1 MNYLVHLY
9 LSDDDPLCRLGN
21 LMGDFVKGPLAQYD
35 YPEKLLQGLRQHRA
49 VDTLA
54 QGHAAVRRSRER
66 LDDCFGHTKG
76 ILIDI
81 FSDHFLSKNWESW
94 GLGSLRD
101 FAEAGYRLLHRHRR
115 ILPHEFR
122 PVARRMIRYDWLTA
136 YRKPE
141 TIRFVLERM
150 SDRLTRPNLLA
161 QGHRELVRCA
171 EGLEAD
177 CRDFLVSTPE
187 MLAAGSKPPLGPDF
201 MDWR

>member
-21 LMGDFVKGPLAQYD
+21 LMGDFVKGPLNRYD

-66 LDDCFGHTKG
+66 LDHRFGHTKG

-81 FSDHFLSKNWESW
+81 FYDHFLSRNWESW

-101 FAEAGYRLLHRHRR
+101 FVEAGYRLLHRHRR
-115 ILPHEFR
+115 LLPHKFR
-122 PVARRMIRYDWLTA
+122 PVARRIIRYDWLAA

-150 SDRLTRPNLLA
+150 SGRLTRPNLLA
-161 QGHRELVRCA
+161 QGHRELVRCG

-177 CRDFLVSTPE
+177 CQDFLASAAEILKTTSLTGDST
-187 MLAAGSKPPLGPDF
+187 AIFG
-201 MDWR
+201 

>member
-1 MNYLVHLY
+1 MNYLVHLF

-21 LMGDFVKGPLAQYD
+21 LMGDFVKGPLNQYD

-81 FSDHFLSKNWESW
+81 FYDHMLSRNWQAW
-94 GLGSLRD
+94 GHGSLRD
-101 FAEAGYRLLHRHRR
+101 FVEAGYGLLRSHRR
-115 ILPHEFR
+115 ILPINFR
-122 PVARRMIRYDWLTA
+122 PVARRIIRYDWLA
-136 YRKPE
+136 SYRKPE

-150 SDRLTRPNLLA
+150 AGRLTRPNLLA
-161 QGHRELVRCA
+161 QGHRELVRCGK
-171 EGLEAD
+171 GLEND
-177 CRDFLVSTPE
+177 CLDFLTSATKA
-187 MLAAGSKPPLGPDF
+187 L
-201 MDWR
+201 